1 MSPWTQLAC
10 LPQHRGQVLLTTDM
24 FLSEQTAQLQRNL
37 ADSSLL
43 LKTQTECELQ
53 PILCSLQGDW
63 SPYNRTTPKLQGATK
78 AASQPIMPYLLE
90 QTKLYCL
97 PAASPMLHLNG
108 PSPSRHIKPPHT
120 GLRYRSTSNSL
131 CKWNVLLCVSVWL
144 HLTTQSTAFIQNR
157 ALRYAV
163 RCNI

>member
-1 MSPWTQLAC
+1 MDTASMPSSASWA
-10 LPQHRGQVLLTTDM
+10 GVTDNRYA
-24 FLSEQTAQLQRNL
+24 FKWANCSASEEFSS
-37 ADSSLL
+37 DSSLL

-131 CKWNVLLCVSVWL
+131 YKWNVLLCVSVWL